1 MNLREF
7 FKKLR
12 SPLGTSLIFL
22 AAIVTL
28 AFSAVPFLIREDGG
42 KLQPIHESVSRDA
55 TLDIPGSVKAI
66 SAVPPDKPLPPSDG
80 VSGSSADST
89 SKINGSGRPQPPSSI
104 ARTNS
109 GNRYNSGSSDRR
121 SVESSRNSVPTAKIL
136 IIDGES
142 AGAQKEFVSERFAPY
157 GRLIACKM
165 VNTVESGD
173 TDTPLIAVVIEDLW
187 WINAKGE
194 KKLIIP
200 AGTEVYGTVNGAK
213 PMRNRLTTGN
223 NFILVWQATS
233 NMVGFELQL
242 KGVALEKSTH
252 PENRMLAAI
261 TDMSAGIPGQVMSN
275 ENLSKFLM
283 YTLAFGQGL
292 AQGYQTNEVY
302 TDSGVTVTTQ
312 DGTTKNAMAR
322 GAETLA
328 QVMLQDVSQ
337 MIAKESYYIRVPS
350 GTEFYIFV
358 QQVINLDDAQIADTL
373 LNKLEEQKIQGPQ
386 KPSYKNVLNA
396 FSGGKTVK

>member
-89 SKINGSGRPQPPSSI
+89 SKIDGSGRPQPPSSI

-275 ENLSKFLM
+275 ENLSKLLM

-302 TDSGVTVTTQ
+302 TDSGVTITTQ

-337 MIAKESYYIRVPS
+337 MIAKESYYIRVAS

-396 FSGGKTVK
+396 FSGGKQ

>member
-66 SAVPPDKPLPPSDG
+66 SAVPPDKPQPSSDG

-89 SKINGSGRPQPPSSI
+89 SKIDGSGRPQPPSSI

-142 AGAQKEFVSERFAPY
+142 ADAQKEFVSERFAPY

-337 MIAKESYYIRVPS
+337 MIAKESYYIRVAS

>member
-66 SAVPPDKPLPPSDG
+66 SAVPPDKPQPSSDG

-89 SKINGSGRPQPPSSI
+89 SKIDGSGRPQPPSSI

-302 TDSGVTVTTQ
+302 TDSGVTITTQ

>member
-66 SAVPPDKPLPPSDG
+66 SAVPPDKSLVASSG
-80 VSGSSADST
+80 TTGSSADST
-89 SKINGSGRPQPPSSI
+89 SKIDGSGRPQPPSSI

-275 ENLSKFLM
+275 ENLSKFLV

-302 TDSGVTVTTQ
+302 TDSGVTITTQ

>member
-66 SAVPPDKPLPPSDG
+66 SAVPPDKPLPSSDG
-80 VSGSSADST
+80 VAGSSADST
-89 SKINGSGRPQPPSSI
+89 SKIDSSGRPQPPSSI

-109 GNRYNSGSSDRR
+109 GNRHDSGSSDRR

-275 ENLSKFLM
+275 ENLSKFLV

-302 TDSGVTVTTQ
+302 TDSGVTITTQ

-337 MIAKESYYIRVPS
+337 MIAKESYYIRVAS

>member
-275 ENLSKFLM
+275 ENLSKFLV

-302 TDSGVTVTTQ
+302 TDSGVTITTQ

-337 MIAKESYYIRVPS
+337 MIAKESYYIRVAS

>member
-66 SAVPPDKPLPPSDG
+66 SAVPPDKPQPSSDG

-89 SKINGSGRPQPPSSI
+89 SKIDGSGRPQPPSSI

-142 AGAQKEFVSERFAPY
+142 ADAQKEFVSERFAPY

-302 TDSGVTVTTQ
+302 TDSGVTITTQ

>member
-275 ENLSKFLM
+275 ENLSKFLV

-302 TDSGVTVTTQ
+302 IDSGVTITTQ

>member
-66 SAVPPDKPLPPSDG
+66 SAVPPDKPQLSSDG

-89 SKINGSGRPQPPSSI
+89 SKIDGSGRPQPPSSI

>member
-28 AFSAVPFLIREDGG
+28 AFSAVPFLIREDCG

-66 SAVPPDKPLPPSDG
+66 SAVPPDKSLVASSG
-80 VSGSSADST
+80 TTGSSADST
-89 SKINGSGRPQPPSSI
+89 SKIDGSGRPQPPSSI

-275 ENLSKFLM
+275 ENLSKFLV

-302 TDSGVTVTTQ
+302 TDSGVTITTQ

>member
-66 SAVPPDKPLPPSDG
+66 SAVPPDKPQPSSDG

-89 SKINGSGRPQPPSSI
+89 SKIDGSGRPQPPSSI

-302 TDSGVTVTTQ
+302 TDSGVTITTQ

-337 MIAKESYYIRVPS
+337 MIAKESYYIRVAS

>member
-89 SKINGSGRPQPPSSI
+89 SKIDGSGRPQPPSSI

-302 TDSGVTVTTQ
+302 TDSGVTITTQ

>member
-66 SAVPPDKPLPPSDG
+66 SAVPPDKSQVASSG
-80 VSGSSADST
+80 TAGSSADST
-89 SKINGSGRPQPPSSI
+89 SKIDGSGRPQPPSSI

-275 ENLSKFLM
+275 ENLSKFLV

-302 TDSGVTVTTQ
+302 TDSGVTITTQ

-337 MIAKESYYIRVPS
+337 MIAKESYYIRVAS

>member
-80 VSGSSADST
+80 VAGSSADST
-89 SKINGSGRPQPPSSI
+89 SKIDGSGRPQPPSSI

-194 KKLIIP
+194 KKLIIQ

-337 MIAKESYYIRVPS
+337 MIAKESYYIRVAS

>member
-89 SKINGSGRPQPPSSI
+89 SKIDGSGRPQPPSSI

-223 NFILVWQATS
+223 TFILVWQATS

-275 ENLSKFLM
+275 ENLSKFLV

-302 TDSGVTVTTQ
+302 TDSGVTITTQ

-337 MIAKESYYIRVPS
+337 MIAKESYYIRVAS

>member
-42 KLQPIHESVSRDA
+42 KLLPIHETVSRDA
-55 TLDIPGSVKAI
+55 TLDIPGSAKAI
-66 SAVPPDKPLPPSDG
+66 SAVPPDKPQTSSGG

-89 SKINGSGRPQPPSSI
+89 AKIDGSGRPQPPSSI
-104 ARTNS
+104 GRTNS

-121 SVESSRNSVPTAKIL
+121 SVESSRTSVPTAKIL

-242 KGVALEKSTH
+242 KGIALEKSTH

-302 TDSGVTVTTQ
+302 TDSGVTITTQ

>member
-28 AFSAVPFLIREDGG
+28 AFSAVPFLSREDGG

-66 SAVPPDKPLPPSDG
+66 SAVPPDKPQPSSDG

-89 SKINGSGRPQPPSSI
+89 SKIDGSGRPQPPSSI

-275 ENLSKFLM
+275 ENLSKFLV

-292 AQGYQTNEVY
+292 TQGYQTNEVY
-302 TDSGVTVTTQ
+302 TDSGVTITTQ

>member
-337 MIAKESYYIRVPS
+337 MIAKESYYIRVAS

>member
-1 MNLREF
+1 MNF
-7 FKKLR
+7 QKLR

-89 SKINGSGRPQPPSSI
+89 SKIDGSGRPQPPSSI

-275 ENLSKFLM
+275 ENLSKFLV

-302 TDSGVTVTTQ
+302 TDSGVTITTQ

-337 MIAKESYYIRVPS
+337 MIAKESYYIRVAS

>member
-66 SAVPPDKPLPPSDG
+66 SAVPPDKPQPSSDG

-337 MIAKESYYIRVPS
+337 MIAKESYYIRVAS

>member
-66 SAVPPDKPLPPSDG
+66 SAVPPDKPQPSSDG

-275 ENLSKFLM
+275 ENLSKFLV

-302 TDSGVTVTTQ
+302 TDSGVTITTQ

>member
-89 SKINGSGRPQPPSSI
+89 SKIDGSGRPQPPSSI

-302 TDSGVTVTTQ
+302 TDSGVTITTQ

-337 MIAKESYYIRVPS
+337 MIAKESYYIRVAS

-396 FSGGKTVK
+396 FSGGKQ

>member
-66 SAVPPDKPLPPSDG
+66 SAVPPDRPQSSSDG

-89 SKINGSGRPQPPSSI
+89 SKIDGSGRPQPPSSI

-275 ENLSKFLM
+275 ENLSKFLV

-302 TDSGVTVTTQ
+302 TDSGVTITTQ

-337 MIAKESYYIRVPS
+337 MIAKESYYIRVAS

>member
-66 SAVPPDKPLPPSDG
+66 SAVPPDKSLVASSG
-80 VSGSSADST
+80 TTGSSADST
-89 SKINGSGRPQPPSSI
+89 SKIDGSGRPQPPSSI

-275 ENLSKFLM
+275 ENLSKFLV

-292 AQGYQTNEVY
+292 SQGYQTNEVY
-302 TDSGVTVTTQ
+302 TDSGVTITTQ

-337 MIAKESYYIRVPS
+337 MIAKESYYIRVAS

>member
-42 KLQPIHESVSRDA
+42 KMQPIHESVSRDA

-89 SKINGSGRPQPPSSI
+89 SKIDGSGRPQPPSSI

-302 TDSGVTVTTQ
+302 TDSGVTITTQ

-337 MIAKESYYIRVPS
+337 MIAKESYYIRVAS

>member
-66 SAVPPDKPLPPSDG
+66 SAVPPDKPQPPSDG
-80 VSGSSADST
+80 VAGSSADST
-89 SKINGSGRPQPPSSI
+89 SKIDGSGRPQPPSSI

-275 ENLSKFLM
+275 ENLSKFLV

-302 TDSGVTVTTQ
+302 TDSGVTITTQ

>member
-66 SAVPPDKPLPPSDG
+66 SAVPPDKSLVASSG
-80 VSGSSADST
+80 TTGSSADST
-89 SKINGSGRPQPPSSI
+89 SKIDGSGRPQPPSSI

-275 ENLSKFLM
+275 ENLSKFLV

-302 TDSGVTVTTQ
+302 TDSGVTITTQ
-312 DGTTKNAMAR
+312 DGTTKNAIAR

>member
-66 SAVPPDKPLPPSDG
+66 SAVPPDKSLVASSG
-80 VSGSSADST
+80 TTGSSADST
-89 SKINGSGRPQPPSSI
+89 SKIDGSGRPQPPSSI

-302 TDSGVTVTTQ
+302 TDSGVTITTQ

>member
-66 SAVPPDKPLPPSDG
+66 SAVPPDKPQPSSDG

-89 SKINGSGRPQPPSSI
+89 SKIDGSGRPQPPSSI

>member
-66 SAVPPDKPLPPSDG
+66 SAVPPDKPLPSSDG
-80 VSGSSADST
+80 VAGSSADST
-89 SKINGSGRPQPPSSI
+89 SKIDSSGRPQPPSSI

-109 GNRYNSGSSDRR
+109 GNRHDSGSSDRR

-275 ENLSKFLM
+275 ENLSKFLV

-302 TDSGVTVTTQ
+302 TDSGVTITTQ

>member
-12 SPLGTSLIFL
+12 SPLGTSLLFL

-28 AFSAVPFLIREDGG
+28 AFSAVPFLIREDAGT
-42 KLQPIHESVSRDA
+42 LQVVRSESGEASFN
-55 TLDIPGSVKAI
+55 IPGKAKAI
-66 SAVPPDKPLPPSDG
+66 SAAASAERQAGSGSEAVDSSDKPDRTGRPLPPSDYRT
-80 VSGSSADST
+80 VSGERSPGGTSRTSSF
-89 SKINGSGRPQPPSSI
+89 
-104 ARTNS
+104 
-109 GNRYNSGSSDRR
+109 DR
-121 SVESSRNSVPTAKIL
+121 SRNTPVQGPKIT

-142 AGAQKEFVSERFAPY
+142 GAGRSEEFVSDRFAPY
-157 GRLIACKM
+157 GRLLACKM
-165 VNTVESGD
+165 INTVESGD
-173 TDTPLIAVVIEDLW
+173 ADTPLIAVVMEDLW

-200 AGTEVYGTVNGAK
+200 AGTEVFGRVNGAK
-213 PMRNRLTTGN
+213 PQRNRLTTAGN
-223 NFILVWQATS
+223 FVLVWQATS
-233 NMVGFELQL
+233 DMVGFELQL
-242 KGVALEKSTH
+242 KGIALEKSTH

-302 TDSGVTVTTQ
+302 TDSGVTITTQ

-337 MIAKESYYIRVPS
+337 MIAKESYYIRVAS

-396 FSGGKTVK
+396 FSGGKQ

>member
-42 KLQPIHESVSRDA
+42 KMQPIHESVSRDA

-89 SKINGSGRPQPPSSI
+89 SKIDGSGRPQPPSSI

-275 ENLSKFLM
+275 ENLSKFLV

-302 TDSGVTVTTQ
+302 TDSGVTITTQ

-337 MIAKESYYIRVPS
+337 MIAKESYYIRVAS

>member
-66 SAVPPDKPLPPSDG
+66 SAVPPDKPQSSSDG

-109 GNRYNSGSSDRR
+109 GNRYNSGSNDRR

-275 ENLSKFLM
+275 ENLSKFLV

-302 TDSGVTVTTQ
+302 TDSGVTITTQ

>member
-142 AGAQKEFVSERFAPY
+142 ADAQKEFVSERFAPY

>member
-66 SAVPPDKPLPPSDG
+66 SAVPPDKPQPSSDG

-121 SVESSRNSVPTAKIL
+121 SVESSRNSVPTAKTL

-142 AGAQKEFVSERFAPY
+142 AGAQTEFVSERFAPY

-275 ENLSKFLM
+275 ENLSKFLV

-302 TDSGVTVTTQ
+302 TDSGVTITTQ

>member
-66 SAVPPDKPLPPSDG
+66 SAVPPDKPQPSSDG

-275 ENLSKFLM
+275 ENLSKFLV

-337 MIAKESYYIRVPS
+337 MIAKESYYIRVAS

>member
-66 SAVPPDKPLPPSDG
+66 SAVPPDKPQLSSDG

-89 SKINGSGRPQPPSSI
+89 SKIDGSGRPQPPSSI

-302 TDSGVTVTTQ
+302 TDSGVTITTQ

-337 MIAKESYYIRVPS
+337 MIAKESYYIRVAS

>member
-66 SAVPPDKPLPPSDG
+66 SAVPPDKPQPSSDG

-261 TDMSAGIPGQVMSN
+261 TDMSAGIPGPGMSN
-275 ENLSKFLM
+275 ENLSKFLV

-302 TDSGVTVTTQ
+302 TDSGVTITTQ

-396 FSGGKTVK
+396 FSGGKQ

>member
-42 KLQPIHESVSRDA
+42 KMQPIHESVSRDA

-89 SKINGSGRPQPPSSI
+89 SKIDGSGRPQPPSSI

-275 ENLSKFLM
+275 ENLSKFLV

-302 TDSGVTVTTQ
+302 TDSGVTITTQ

-358 QQVINLDDAQIADTL
+358 HQVINLDDAQIADTL

>member
-66 SAVPPDKPLPPSDG
+66 SAVPPDKPQPPSDG
-80 VSGSSADST
+80 VAGSSADST
-89 SKINGSGRPQPPSSI
+89 SKIDGSGRPQPPSSI

-275 ENLSKFLM
+275 ENLSKFLV

-302 TDSGVTVTTQ
+302 ADSGVTITTQ